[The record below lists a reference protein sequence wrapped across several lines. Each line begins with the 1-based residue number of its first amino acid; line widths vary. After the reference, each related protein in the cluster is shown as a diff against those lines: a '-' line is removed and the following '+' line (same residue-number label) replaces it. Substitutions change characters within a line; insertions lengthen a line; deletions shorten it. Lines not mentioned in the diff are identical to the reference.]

1 MIVCTEC
8 GSENDDE
15 RTQCSNCGAEL
26 PAHTV
31 PSAAAITAT
40 LVASRPGDHDTT
52 VSGGA
57 AQTRLVEK
65 AGDFAPLPAG
75 ALLAGVAGEYEVQQ
89 LKKEEG
95 ALRHYQAISVGESHA
110 CSKCGYLH
118 NPADEDRCLS
128 CGSDISDASPAHLP
142 VTVLESSRPESF
154 GVLER
159 LARLDVHSPN
169 LRLPLDVFSRRV
181 GGQER
186 HFLVLPPPPAASLA
200 GLQPPQELP
209 DVLHWGICLAGG
221 LAAIHQAQIGFGG
234 FSAERA
240 GLEGKQAGLADFS
253 QAIYPAREPQ
263 FRQDIQQL
271 AGALFYLLTGQSSY
285 KERPGTPPQAAAA
298 FQRALN
304 GGFDSASAFQRALEQ
319 ALESVR
325 RPPSVDYLVGRRT
338 DVGRSRKLNEDSLLA
353 LHMVWN
359 NKGVN
364 YPLGVFAV
372 ADGMGGH
379 SAGEVA
385 SGLALQAVA
394 QSALE
399 YLLAPD
405 ADENLAVSHAQWVE
419 QAVAAANRA
428 VHEQVEASKSDMGTT
443 LVLSLLVGDQLFLAN
458 VGDSR
463 AYLIDG
469 QGIRQLTE
477 DHSLVERLVASGQIS
492 RADARMH
499 PQRNVIYR
507 TIGDRGEVEVDS
519 WRLTVKAGDRILLCS
534 DGLCTMVDDK
544 LIYRL
549 VTEARMPQPACDAL
563 IKAANEAGGTDNI
576 TAVVVQILALT

>member
-8 GSENDDE
+8 GSENESD
-15 RTQCSNCGAEL
+15 RANCSNCGADL
-26 PAHTV
+26 PAQAD
-31 PSAAAITAT
+31 SAA
-40 LVASRPGDHDTT
+40 
-52 VSGGA
+52 GGA
-57 AQTRLVEK
+57 ATTMVVNQPGGNETSISGAAPGVRLLDRESSL
-65 AGDFAPLPAG
+65 APLPAG
-75 ALLAGVAGEYEVQQ
+75 VLLSGPAGEYELQAVR
-89 LKKEEG
+89 KEEG
-95 ALRHYQAISVGESHA
+95 DLRYYQAISAGESHA
-110 CSKCGYLH
+110 CGKCGYLH
-118 NPADEDRCLS
+118 NPVEEQRCLS
-128 CGSDISDASPAHLP
+128 CSSEIGQVAPAHLP
-142 VTVLESSRPESF
+142 VTVLESDRQEAF

-159 LARLDVHSPN
+159 LARLNVHSPN
-169 LRLPLDVFSRRV
+169 LRTPLDVFSRRI

-186 HFLVLPPPPAASLA
+186 HFLVLPPPSADYLSNLR
-200 GLQPPQELP
+200 PPQELGE
-209 DVLHWGICLAGG
+209 VLQWGVGLAGA
-221 LAAIHQAQIGFGG
+221 LAAIHGAQIAFGG
-234 FSAERA
+234 FSADRA
-240 GLEGKQAGLADFS
+240 GLEGKQASLADFS
-253 QAIYPAREPQ
+253 MALYPAAERQ

-271 AGALFYLLTGQSSY
+271 AGVLYQLHTGESSY
-285 KERPGTPPQAAAA
+285 KEKAGMPLQAAGA
-298 FQRALN
+298 FQRAMS
-304 GGFDSASAFQRALEQ
+304 GGFESATAFQRALEQ
-319 ALESVR
+319 ALEGAR

-364 YPLGVFAV
+364 YPLGIFAV

-399 YLLAPD
+399 YLLSPE
-405 ADENLAVSHAQWVE
+405 ADENLARSHAQWVQE
-419 QAVAAANRA
+419 AVAAANRA
-428 VHEQVEASKSDMGTT
+428 VHDQVEASRSDMGTT

-492 RADARMH
+492 RSDARLH

-519 WRLTVKAGDRILLCS
+519 WRLTVKAGDRLLLCS
-534 DGLCTMVDDK
+534 DGLSTMVDDRR
-544 LIYRL
+544 IYKL
-549 VTEARMPQPACDAL
+549 VTESRLPQPACDAL
-563 IKAANEAGGTDNI
+563 IKAANEAGGADNI
-576 TAVVVQILALT
+576 TAVIVQVLALT